1 MATILETGLINYIMP
16 VLVFLLIFAVVFAIL
31 KKLAIFGDN
40 VGVNSVIAF
49 VVALIFMITPRAR
62 ELVTTM
68 TPWFLIIVVLVFFI
82 LMTLVF
88 IGLKEEA
95 LTALAKHPAMYIIVI
110 VIVALIFFISLAKV
124 FAGAGLDFS
133 YFEFLVHPRILGVI
147 FILVIAS
154 LAVKFIATVVPK

>member
-1 MATILETGLINYIMP
+1 MATILETGLIDYIMP
-16 VLVFLLIFAVVFAIL
+16 ILVFLLIFAVVFAIL
-31 KKLAIFGDN
+31 KRFAIFGDN

-68 TPWFLIIVVLVFFI
+68 TPWFLIIVILVFFI

-88 IGLKEEA
+88 IGLKEESLA
-95 LTALAKHPAMYIIVI
+95 ALAKHPAMYVIVI
-110 VIVALIFFISLAKV
+110 VIVALIFFVSLVKV
-124 FAGAGLDFS
+124 FAGMIDLS
-133 YFEFLVHPRILGVI
+133 YFEFLAHPRILGVI